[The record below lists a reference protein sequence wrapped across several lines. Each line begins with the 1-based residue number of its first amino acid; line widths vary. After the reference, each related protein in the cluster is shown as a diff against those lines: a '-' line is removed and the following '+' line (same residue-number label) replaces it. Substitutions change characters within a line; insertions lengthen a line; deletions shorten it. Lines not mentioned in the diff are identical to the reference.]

1 MTNKKTESFKGEN
14 FAFDPQAGTTEQST
28 NGPRTSPTKSTNP
41 VNKDTISADDLQQ
54 PSAHSAQELTT
65 TDG

>member
-14 FAFDPQAGTTEQST
+14 FAFDPQAGTT
-28 NGPRTSPTKSTNP
+28 KSTP

-54 PSAHSAQELTT
+54 PSAQSAQELTT

>member
-14 FAFDPQAGTTEQST
+14 FAFDPQAGTTDLST
-28 NGPRTSPTKSTNP
+28 NGPRPSPTKLTTP

-54 PSAHSAQELTT
+54 PSAQSAQELTT